1 MLGNGNNNTVCLLKL
16 LKTVHV
22 NVVIKSMFTNI
33 CSSVIQ
39 IGYCP
44 CVVPIVGRVVGEC

>member
-1 MLGNGNNNTVCLLKL
+1 MLGNSNNNTVCLLKL

-22 NVVIKSMFTNI
+22 NVVIKSLFTNI
-33 CSSVIQ
+33 SSSVIQ
-39 IGYCP
+39 LGYGL